1 MRFLRLE
8 NAVFGHSVHLYKFFE
23 SAEDVADAS
32 FVVAVKAAT
41 AAEMTASLSDDVA
54 DLLGGVQCRRSMCRS
69 RFDFV
74 ENDSGQCLHWYGFSP
89 VCVRM

>member
-1 MRFLRLE
+1 MWLIKFFRLE
-8 NAVFGHSVHLYKFFE
+8 NVVFGQEVHLYTFL
-23 SAEDVADAS
+23 AEIAT
-32 FVVAVKAAT
+32 VV
-41 AAEMTASLSDDVA
+41 SLSDDDAV
-54 DLLGGVQCRRSMCRS
+54 DLLGGVQCNRNICRS